1 MYDIITEKVFRNF
14 QFYSWKQSWYT
25 ERDLKTELVTGKAAS
40 FVSFYSSS
48 HKFLQRREFNKLLP
62 DVLWILTNETCL
74 PASNSMC
81 SSAHLKQ
88 NSLSSLMPHSKYSGT
103 KLCIYHFKA
112 ILKWVAYTITLEAL
126 TVVLF
131 KPDKDIQLSG
141 LRREPSK
148 LSSTNSAMT
157 E

>member
-1 MYDIITEKVFRNF
+1 MYETITEKVFRNF
-14 QFYSWKQSWYT
+14 QFYSWKQNPGTQKGFKDRIGNWEWSVFLQFFT
-25 ERDLKTELVTGKAAS
+25 QHL
-40 FVSFYSSS
+40 
-48 HKFLQRREFNKLLP
+48 KFLQRREFNRFLP
-62 DVLWILTNETCL
+62 DVMWILTNETCL

-88 NSLSSLMPHSKYSGT
+88 NSLSSLIPNSIYFGT
-103 KLCIYHFKA
+103 KLCIYHFKT
-112 ILKWVAYTITLEAL
+112 ILKWVANTITLEAL